1 MTYRKCDR
9 HSYLQA
15 TITGEYVCCCF
26 FLNLSTSDNK
36 LKSTC
41 ESGLPL
47 SVHVVK

>member
-1 MTYRKCDR
+1 MTHRKCDR

-15 TITGEYVCCCF
+15 TITGEFVCWCCF
-26 FLNLSTSDNK
+26 NLSTSDNK
-36 LKSTC
+36 LKSTN